1 MNGHTVKI
9 GLPII
14 PVCENQSLLI
24 GDLNHGIVD
33 VLEAWEAAAYA

>member
-1 MNGHTVKI
+1 MKDRTASVGQQTI
-9 GLPII
+9 L
-14 PVCENQSLLI
+14 VCVSQSLLI